1 MNGPER
7 AVERGAGLL
16 STAIGLTMT
25 LILLLFAVH
34 VAVALHTRTVVGAAA
49 EEGAR
54 AVAQSSDDV
63 RGAEATVRAVLGG
76 LPAELTWQVDDQ
88 QVALRVTAR
97 APDVLRGIPVLD
109 ALRRVT
115 RTAHVRRELW
125 R

>member
-7 AVERGAGLL
+7 AAERGAGLL
-16 STAIGLTMT
+16 STAVGLTMT
-25 LILLLFAVH
+25 LILVLLATH

-63 RGAEATVRAVLGG
+63 RGAEATVRSVLGD
-76 LPAELTWQVDDQ
+76 LPAELTWQVDDR

-109 ALRRVT
+109 ALRTVT